1 MTVRD
6 RRRGAKKGMTA
17 VILAASV
24 LFSAAMLISGC
35 SAEPRYASYSFISMD
50 TLVEIKIDA
59 ATPDAEAVLRRC
71 RDITEEQRLL
81 YDADD
86 PDSALS
92 ALNEALDGK
101 AAEVPAGL
109 EDVMAAAAGVQRDCR
124 GAFSVFLRDVILK
137 WKSAGPSGAPPSR
150 EELAELLPDPS
161 SCAYDAGGT
170 LTLPAGCRRIDLGG
184 IAKGAAEE
192 TVVEYLKGA
201 GASYGILSFGGNIAV
216 FGNKPGGGGFVI
228 GIRDP
233 DDGRKTVGTVKLD
246 SGYVS
251 VSGDYERYYEI
262 GGERYHHILD
272 PADGYPAESG
282 LRSVAVIASDGTLAD
297 ALSTALFVMGKE
309 RALELYESGKYEFE
323 AVFVTDGGVSAT
335 PGLGDRFEPSR

>member
-1 MTVRD
+1 MTIRD
-6 RRRGAKKGMTA
+6 RSRTAKQGQAA

-24 LFSAAMLISGC
+24 LLSVAMLLSGC
-35 SAEPRYASYSFISMD
+35 SGEARYTACSFISMD

-59 ATPDAEAVLRRC
+59 ATPDAETVLKRC
-71 RDITEEQRLL
+71 RGITEEQRLL

-86 PDSALS
+86 PESALS
-92 ALNEALDGK
+92 ALNAVLDGK
-101 AAEVPAGL
+101 AAAVPADL
-109 EDVMAAAAGVQRDCR
+109 EKVIAAAAGVQRDSR
-124 GAFSVFLRDVILK
+124 GAFSIFLRDVILK
-137 WKSAGPSGAPPSR
+137 WKSAGTSDTPPER

-161 SCAYDAGGT
+161 SYAEYVHGA

-192 TVVEYLKGA
+192 SVVEYLKAA

-216 FGNKPGGGGFVI
+216 FGEKPGGGGFVI

-233 DDGRKTVGTVKLD
+233 DDGRKTVGTVELD

-272 PADGYPAESG
+272 PTNGYPAESG

-335 PGLGDRFEPSR
+335 PGLGGRFEPSR